1 MLFRSKEP
9 HVKEA
14 LFSELKTQTGK
25 NKHYDIHLSKLYD
38 KLSNTQNMET
48 RSRYLT
54 EQMALALQACSL
66 LASSIDNDNG
76 LIDIAHTFCE
86 SRLGNGSGFAL
97 GTLPDTTPFERIIA
111 LGRVSSTN

>member
-1 MLFRSKEP
+1 MAPLGCQST
-9 HVKEA
+9 VN
-14 LFSELKTQTGK
+14 ELKTQTGK
-25 NKHYDIHLSKLYD
+25 NKHYDIHLSKLFD
-38 KLSNTQNMET
+38 ELSNTQNMEM

-66 LASSIDNDNG
+66 LATSIDNDNA

-97 GTLPDTTPFERIIA
+97 GTLPDTTPFEKIIA
-111 LGRVSSTN
+111 LGRVS